1 MNRSKKIVG
10 SVFIALLIVCLIL
23 SVVGIG
29 YYTDGFTNF
38 VKDSPAP
45 VDVVPAAAEAN
56 NLNVVIDEDHNCD
69 VIQSGEGVVIQSANL
84 ASAPQN
90 AEGNGEL
97 CQEGSSRY
105 IRHYLTATV
114 LPEDAKNRNVEWALE
129 WVSEEASGDPSDYIT
144 LVVSE
149 DTHSV
154 ELRCIKPFTDK
165 NINVIVTTVVGNFS
179 ASCVCAYGA
188 EPFSFKYS
196 LYAEDKGYSV
206 AGQKYLGECV
216 ATELPYIYNI
226 SLVDRLLYNCPDDLD
241 LEVIDCGIN
250 GSVVMKKEYIVNG
263 SVVHTENVTF
273 NSVNGVLTCTYDN
286 IPNHTYDGPY
296 TTELRFEDFVTTIGT
311 SGNLFTFIP
320 ERGIV
325 GFVSSS
331 NVRTGFKFTYVSHDQ
346 NFDFYFTLRDKTTG
360 YEEFVYFDIVNS
372 VESVSLDN
380 SSLEF

>member
-1 MNRSKKIVG
+1 MSRSKKIVG
-10 SVFIALLIVCLIL
+10 SVFIALLIACLLL
-23 SVVGIG
+23 SIVGIG

-38 VKDSPAP
+38 VKDSGAP

-56 NLNVVIDEDHNCD
+56 NLDVVIDEDHNRD

-149 DTHSV
+149 DTHRV
-154 ELRCIKPFTDK
+154 ELRCIKPFNH
-165 NINVIVTTVVGNFS
+165 NINVIATTVVGKFS
-179 ASCVCAYGA
+179 ASCLCSYGA
-188 EPFSFKYS
+188 EPCFFKYS
-196 LYAEDKGYSV
+196 VYGQDLGYSM
-206 AGQKYLGECV
+206 ANQKYIGEFV
-216 ATELPYIYNI
+216 SAEIPYIGSI

-241 LEVIDCGIN
+241 LEIINCGIN

-286 IPNHTYDGPY
+286 IPNYTYDGPY

-325 GFVSSS
+325 GFVNSS

-346 NFDFYFTLRDKTTG
+346 NFHFYFTLRDKTTG
-360 YEEFVYFDIVNS
+360 YEDFVYFDIVNS